1 MRFLS
6 VFLPRLPTDRI
17 LRRGGDAAERP
28 FALWRKVKGA
38 ERIVAVNAAAQR
50 RKVFPG
56 MAVADARA
64 LYPAL
69 ALEENDPESDA
80 AMLEAVA
87 DWHRRFTPLAALD
100 APDGVMLDVTGA
112 AQLFGGEAS
121 LLEEIG
127 RRLAAQGFCART
139 ALAPGPAL
147 ARALARFSD
156 VNIVPAEAAQED
168 IDAAAAELPIAALG
182 LAEGVLAAMARAGL
196 RRIGDLLARP
206 RAPLAAR
213 FGERALTSLDALTCR
228 IRDPITPRFEAPA
241 FMAERRFPDGLT
253 QLADIEAT
261 LRRLA
266 DELRPLLEREGV
278 GARELEAVFY
288 RVDGAVK
295 RVRTG
300 TSRPLRDPARI
311 FALLRERL
319 ARLREEDG
327 LDAGFGFDV
336 LRLCADAVERMDD
349 EQNPLG
355 LREDESAAPGALD
368 IARPVW
374 ASKGTPYD
382 RSGDKKS
389 HQNQIA
395 GAHSYRKS
403 QSTFAECALAPD
415 LADIVDRLGA
425 RLGLRRVL
433 RLYPQQAH
441 LPEFAIAA
449 IPAAYPAPSPS
460 VAPDLS
466 HAAAA
471 REGFAPTPSRPAR
484 LFERPEPIE
493 AMALAP
499 DGPPLR
505 FRWRRA
511 LHETVAFEGPERI
524 APPWWRAPKNAFTR
538 DYFSVVDREGRR
550 FWIYREGLLGEEC
563 ACAPWF
569 VHGLF

>member
-17 LRRGGDAAERP
+17 LRRRAGAAERP

-50 RKVFPG
+50 RKIFPG

-69 ALEENDPESDA
+69 VLEENDPQADA

-127 RRLAAQGFCART
+127 RRLGAQGFCARA

-156 VNIVPAEAAQED
+156 LNIVPAEARQEA

-182 LAEGVLAAMARAGL
+182 LADGVLAAMARAGL

-213 FGERALTSLDALTCR
+213 FGERALTRLDALTCR

-241 FMAERRFPDGLT
+241 FMAERRFPEGLT

-311 FALLRERL
+311 FGLLRERL
-319 ARLREEDG
+319 ARLGEEDG

-355 LREDESAAPGALD
+355 LREDESAA
-368 IARPVW
+368 
-374 ASKGTPYD
+374 
-382 RSGDKKS
+382 SG
-389 HQNQIA
+389 
-395 GAHSYRKS
+395 
-403 QSTFAECALAPD
+403 APD
-415 LADIVDRLGA
+415 LADLADLVDRLGA

-449 IPAAYPAPSPS
+449 IPAAYPAPAPS
-460 VAPDLS
+460 VASDLF

-471 REGFAPTPSRPAR
+471 GEGFASAPSRPAR